1 MIDKILEKYEQMRPE
16 ELDAHIEK
24 VLQTP
29 LGKLLKAVNDETLEA
44 LKEIE
49 DEESVS

>member
-1 MIDKILEKYEQMRPE
+1 MIKILEKYEKMSAE
-16 ELDAHIEK
+16 ELDAYIKK

-44 LKEIE
+44 LKEMEKDE
-49 DEESVS
+49 DVS